1 MPKIH
6 IWCPRQSEG
15 ARSIRDALR
24 SEGIAAFK
32 SPASG
37 RIRRF
42 LRRLRSG
49 DIWINWGEPPHR
61 SHEWDSYDFWR
72 YGVPAVYLNEQTRWF
87 NKRDQLIHLAGQG
100 IPVPEVFNSPGEGRI
115 GRSYGHCGGNDLL
128 ADSGQDYWVQRLD
141 LHHEIRVHVFRGLSI
156 RVGVKVHREGFD
168 DPSTW
173 IRTWEGGWTLDYSKA
188 RNVRNSR
195 RELAKEAVAALG
207 LDFGAVDIGVLGDGR
222 PVVLEVNTAPGVD
235 GPQSVGAYVR
245 HFAALAQAA
254 GGR

>member
-1 MPKIH
+1 MPQIH
-6 IWCPRQSEG
+6 IWCPRQSAG

-37 RIRRF
+37 RIWKF
-42 LRRLRSG
+42 LRRLRDG

-61 SHEWDSYDFWR
+61 SLTYDTYDFWR
-72 YGVPAVYLNEQTRWF
+72 RGVPSVYLNEQVRWF
-87 NKRDQLIHLAGQG
+87 NKRDQLIHLASRG
-100 IPVPEVFNSPGEGRI
+100 ISVPEVFDSGGDGRI
-115 GRSYGHCGGNDLL
+115 GRSYGHRGGSDLL
-128 ADSGQDYWVQRLD
+128 AGTGRDYWVQRLD
-141 LHHEIRVHVFRGLSI
+141 IHHEIRVHVFRGLAI
-156 RVGVKVHREGFD
+156 RTGVKVHREGFA

-173 IRTWEGGWTLDYSKA
+173 IRTWDGGWTLDYSKA
-188 RNVRNSR
+188 RAVRNSR
-195 RELAKEAVAALG
+195 RELAKEAVLALG

-245 HFAALAQAA
+245 HFKELADAQ
-254 GGR
+254 